1 MDANFAFHFI
11 HTVKKLFH
19 IAPFVNLSIDNQF
32 NSNMRTVVRMN
43 KWANRHTS
51 IALDLCRVALG
62 VLLFWKGLE
71 FLGQTNALVKLIQ
84 PEDPV
89 PATMILAHYIAM
101 AHLTGGICVAF
112 GMVTRLALLFQL
124 PILIGAVIVNFTY
137 DLGTWN
143 MILALLGLAGGLF
156 FFVIGSGKH
165 SVDYNLKMNM

>member
-1 MDANFAFHFI
+1 MRAV
-11 HTVKKLFH
+11 VK
-19 IAPFVNLSIDNQF
+19 
-32 NSNMRTVVRMN
+32 MN
-43 KWANRHTS
+43 KWANAHTS
-51 IALDLCRVALG
+51 IVLDLCRVALG

-71 FLGQTNALVKLIQ
+71 FLSQTNALVRLIQ
-84 PEDPV
+84 PDNPI

-124 PILIGAVIVNFTY
+124 PILVGAVVVNLTAE
-137 DLGTWN
+137 LGIWN
-143 MILALLGLAGGLF
+143 LVLAVLGLTGGLF